1 LNFQYD
7 FSTLQNNSI
16 VLSNLT
22 FWSHFLTLFI
32 PQAYQTLISLASI
45 VLAYKDESGMS
56 VTLYT
61 FQIRNGLLRKVLGT
75 ILVAVEVFKLQ
86 LRDAAFNMCLLAFD
100 IRLWVER
107 S

>member
-1 LNFQYD
+1 MNFQYD

-32 PQAYQTLISLASI
+32 PQAYQTLISLAP
-45 VLAYKDESGMS
+45 KDESGMS

-107 S
+107 R